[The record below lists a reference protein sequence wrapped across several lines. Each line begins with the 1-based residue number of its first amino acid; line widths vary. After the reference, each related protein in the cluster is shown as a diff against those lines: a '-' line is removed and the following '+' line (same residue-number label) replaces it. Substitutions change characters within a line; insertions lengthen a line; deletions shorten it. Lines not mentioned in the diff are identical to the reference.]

1 MSDRFASPA
10 AEESV
15 ACNLIPMIDIMF
27 LLLLFFM
34 LGADMTQR
42 QLEEV
47 RLPKAEQC
55 KPDDGTHCFELAR
68 VTVNVFHPAASERV
82 VCPAFAAGGVCR
94 DESHWQIAVRGENY
108 SQESVRSVL
117 RDEADRARSSE
128 SSEDGGPPAS
138 LRELMIRADADA
150 PYSVIRS
157 VIESCAAVR
166 IYKVEVGAAKPAD
179 ASGAR

>member
-108 SQESVRSVL
+108 SQESVRGVL
-117 RDEADRARSSE
+117 RDEADRLRSTE
-128 SSEDGGPPAS
+128 PSEDGGPPAS

-150 PYSVIRS
+150 PYSVVQG

-166 IYKVEVGAAKPAD
+166 LYKIEVGAAQPS
-179 ASGAR
+179 ASAAR

>member
-1 MSDRFASPA
+1 MSERFASPA

-15 ACNLIPMIDIMF
+15 ACNLIPMIDVMF

-42 QLEEV
+42 QFEEV
-47 RLPKAEQC
+47 RLPRAEQC
-55 KPDDGTHCFELAR
+55 KVDDGTHGSELGR

-82 VCPAFAAGGVCR
+82 VCPAFAAGGACR
-94 DESHWQIAVRGENY
+94 DESHWRISIRGETY
-108 SQESVRSVL
+108 TTASVRAVL
-117 RDEADRARSSE
+117 DDEADRDRSTE
-128 SSEDGGPPAS
+128 PAKDGGPPVS
-138 LRELMIRADADA
+138 NRELMIRADADA

-166 IYKVEVGAAKPAD
+166 LYKIEVGAAQPE

>member
-1 MSDRFASPA
+1 MSQHFSSPA
-10 AEESV
+10 VEESV

-55 KPDDGTHCFELAR
+55 KPDDGTDGFELAR

-82 VCPAFAAGGVCR
+82 VCPVFAAGGECR
-94 DESHWQIAVRGENY
+94 DESHWRIAVRGETY
-108 SQESVRSVL
+108 SKESVRSVL
-117 RDEADRARSSE
+117 RDEADRARSTEPSK
-128 SSEDGGPPAS
+128 DGGPPAS

-150 PYSVIRS
+150 PYAIIQS
-157 VIESCAAVR
+157 VIESCAAVGL
-166 IYKVEVGAAKPAD
+166 YKVEVGAAKPGK
-179 ASGAR
+179 S

>member
-1 MSDRFASPA
+1 MSERFASPA
-10 AEESV
+10 AEETV
-15 ACNLIPMIDIMF
+15 ACNLIPMIDVMF

-82 VCPAFAAGGVCR
+82 VCPAFAAGGLCR
-94 DESHWQIAVRGENY
+94 DESHWRIAVRGETY

-117 RDEADRARSSE
+117 RDEADRDRSTEPSK
-128 SSEDGGPPAS
+128 DGGPPAS
-138 LRELMIRADADA
+138 NRKLMIRADADA
-150 PYSVIRS
+150 PYSVIQS

-166 IYKVEVGAAKPAD
+166 LYKVEVGAARPD